1 MAPVVDCAVFIII
14 VRGLVAVS
22 VIPHVV
28 GILFFKLRKNQR
40 AVSVV
45 VKLCLYDTINYIFF
59 A

>member
-45 VKLCLYDTINYIFF
+45 VKLCLYDTIN
-59 A
+59 